1 MGFEEIFGLGV
12 QPRDLST
19 LQVCARAIVVLISA
33 LIMVKL
39 AHKRFM
45 AKKTAFEYV
54 LGFIL
59 ASILARA
66 INGSSP
72 LIPSIAAGFLL
83 VGTQWAIAGLACK
96 FRSWEWL
103 VKGRTVV
110 LVENGEVKEKAM
122 RKSDLSMSDLQE
134 DLRLE
139 AKTEKVQD
147 VQLATLERNGEIS
160 VMRKPRV
167 ALIKVEN
174 GVQFVRVEIDG

>member
-1 MGFEEIFGLGV
+1 
-12 QPRDLST
+12 
-19 LQVCARAIVVLISA
+19 
-33 LIMVKL
+33 
-39 AHKRFM
+39 
-45 AKKTAFEYV
+45 
-54 LGFIL
+54 
-59 ASILARA
+59 
-66 INGSSP
+66 

-139 AKTEKVQD
+139 AKTENIQD

-167 ALIKVEN
+167 ALIKVED